1 MPINSD
7 SDNCS
12 SELLAASDPNFSC
25 TSSCCKTVTKKIIRS
40 NYFIMMIS
48 HHILHEYFKNCSMV
62 LQWWELNGLARSDS
76 ILDSQYGLSLLVL
89 YFCLMCSLLNNLWS
103 SWAELHTL
111 KIISIIL
118 ILIITNPVAQQSTCS
133 NEDNDMHC
141 CTWQWKFKLPSHANN
156 FLLPSWSSL
165 FQLKIQI
172 AVLLKDGQRSS
183 KFLEL

>member
-1 MPINSD
+1 MLYLLNCIACRSNWSSSIPINSD

-25 TSSCCKTVTKKIIRS
+25 TSSFCKTVAKKIIRS

-48 HHILHEYFKNCSMV
+48 HHILHEHFKNCSMV

-89 YFCLMCSLLNNLWS
+89 YVCLMCSLLNYLCS

-118 ILIITNPVAQQSTCS
+118 ILIITNLTCS
-133 NEDNDMHC
+133 STKYMQ
-141 CTWQWKFKLPSHANN
+141 QWGQWYA
-156 FLLPSWSSL
+156 LLYL
-165 FQLKIQI
+165 TVKVQI
-172 AVLLKDGQRSS
+172 TFSCQ
-183 KFLEL
+183 